1 MGRVR
6 RPMVPDG
13 AIRAFFERLHALHS
27 AAGHPSMREL
37 QRRTRSDVRPHG
49 INPTTIHDALSGPR
63 LARWDTVQALV
74 GQLGGSV
81 EEFHTLWLQGRAA
94 ELDVPAQLE
103 RPRALT
109 TVRPTPRSL
118 PPDVPPFVG
127 RIHQLAELRRLL
139 EGTGRS
145 TRIAAVSGTA
155 GVGKTAL
162 AVHWAHRVAADFP
175 DGHLYI
181 DLRGYDPDS
190 PMPPGEALAAV
201 LRALGASSA
210 EVPDDVAERAACYR
224 SMIADREMLLVLD
237 NARDTDHV
245 RPLLPGTPSCF
256 MVVTSRDR
264 LAGLVARHGACRLN
278 LDVLSPAE
286 ATELTRALLQPRI
299 QADQPALEELAELCA
314 RLPLALRIAA
324 ELANSSTVTSL
335 ASLVRELAD
344 DSRRLDLFDAG
355 DDPRTAIRAVFSW
368 SYHRL
373 PRDAARLFRLLGMY
387 RGRDIDAVGIAALAK
402 IGVDEAIRLADVLA
416 RNHMLERVSPVRYA
430 MNRLLWTYAASLAA

>member
-1 MGRVR
+1 
-6 RPMVPDG
+6 
-13 AIRAFFERLHALHS
+13 
-27 AAGHPSMREL
+27 
-37 QRRTRSDVRPHG
+37 
-49 INPTTIHDALSGPR
+49 
-63 LARWDTVQALV
+63 
-74 GQLGGSV
+74 
-81 EEFHTLWLQGRAA
+81 
-94 ELDVPAQLE
+94 
-103 RPRALT
+103 
-109 TVRPTPRSL
+109 
-118 PPDVPPFVG
+118 
-127 RIHQLAELRRLL
+127 
-139 EGTGRS
+139 
-145 TRIAAVSGTA
+145 
-155 GVGKTAL
+155 
-162 AVHWAHRVAADFP
+162 
-175 DGHLYI
+175 
-181 DLRGYDPDS
+181 
-190 PMPPGEALAAV
+190 MPPGEALAAV

-224 SMIADREMLLVLD
+224 SMIADREILLVLD

-256 MVVTSRDR
+256 MVVTSRDS
-264 LAGLVARHGACRLN
+264 LAGLVARHGARRLN

-299 QADQPALEELAELCA
+299 QVDQPALEELADLCA

-335 ASLVRELAD
+335 AGLVRELAD

-387 RGRDIDAVGIAALAK
+387 PGRDIDAVGMASLAK

-416 RNHMLERVSPVRYA
+416 RNHMVERVAPARYA